1 MDKLMQCNVADKEKN
16 YISPLSSYHPFQ
28 EQRDLEMKADMAK
41 RLMERGYRVKVFF
54 LCFD

>member
-16 YISPLSSYHPFQ
+16 YISPLSLYRPFQ